1 MQCMYITSLLTLFL
15 AKLASVVNST
25 LDIYIVVIDTLFI
38 HDSMYAERVNH
49 TEITKTTGATYGA
62 GTA

>member
-49 TEITKTTGATYGA
+49 TEITKKGK
-62 GTA
+62 